1 MCPAGRSRGAKH
13 SPRETGIR
21 VSAPF
26 PGGGGTHPLG
36 LEFKQSSLARAW
48 PNSRTPLD
56 PLTLGLTSLHPHAVV
71 PSLLSD
77 EGKRIVLPAFFQRGR
92 DFPDKTRQTL
102 ATAHAPGRQAD
113 APWRFSLAPWRRGW
127 LSPRGTASQLHSYDP
142 RTLNAHSRSPPRH
155 VPGRQGLPGG
165 ACFGNPRG
173 SPSCV
178 RSAADRRM
186 PTKGPAEPLLPPIPL
201 GPISP

>member
-102 ATAHAPGRQAD
+102 ATAHAPARHAEAHSGAEQGKPRLGGPGDANYRTLWTKHAGTAVIATCEPSLPAFGCSGRCEPTTA
-113 APWRFSLAPWRRGW
+113 G
-127 LSPRGTASQLHSYDP
+127 RGTIDA
-142 RTLNAHSRSPPRH
+142 R
-155 VPGRQGLPGG
+155 GRGISTH
-165 ACFGNPRG
+165 CRG
-173 SPSCV
+173 SIPAI
-178 RSAADRRM
+178 SATR
-186 PTKGPAEPLLPPIPL
+186 L
-201 GPISP
+201 